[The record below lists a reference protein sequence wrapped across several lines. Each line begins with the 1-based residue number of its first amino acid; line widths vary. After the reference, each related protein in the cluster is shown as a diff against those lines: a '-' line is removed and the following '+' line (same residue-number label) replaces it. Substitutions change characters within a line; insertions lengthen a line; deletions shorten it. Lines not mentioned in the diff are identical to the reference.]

1 MHGSRVEHLCDEQV
15 NQMEP
20 LDEGHIAATLIV
32 PEVQTDCSAAGKDA
46 EKPPADFGDSA
57 AQNRLDFH
65 SELHFWRTGDFP
77 SAEGFG
83 VRPASVEAVRT
94 QEDVDRLARK
104 ARWERLITERNAAV
118 SAYRFRERLAARL
131 AGFGVR
137 DQSRDPIRSPSIC
150 RPAIREATF
159 NVLTGPAEA
168 EYSTV
173 NPCLVS
179 ISLSTCHHCRS
190 GR

>member
-1 MHGSRVEHLCDEQV
+1 
-15 NQMEP
+15 MEP

-46 EKPPADFGDSA
+46 EKPPADTA
-57 AQNRLDFH
+57 AQNRSDFH
-65 SELHFWRTGDFP
+65 SESHFWRTGDFP

-94 QEDVDRLARK
+94 QGDVDRLARK
-104 ARWERLITERNAAV
+104 ARWERVITERNAAV
-118 SAYRFRERLAARL
+118 STYRFRERLAARL

-137 DQSRDPIRSPSIC
+137 DQSRDPLRSPSIC

-159 NVLTGPAEA
+159 NILTGPAEA

-179 ISLSTCHHCRS
+179 ISLSTCHQCRS
-190 GR
+190 GRGA